1 MRASQ
6 QDGAAGR
13 LRCAAGTARSFLSLH
28 RSRRSVSTRGPL
40 MAASRP
46 RYFFAYLDF
55 FDPATYRANAR
66 LLDELAAQRAASAM
80 ERAELTDTGRA
91 FGGM

>member
-1 MRASQ
+1 
-6 QDGAAGR
+6 
-13 LRCAAGTARSFLSLH
+13 
-28 RSRRSVSTRGPL
+28 